1 MNCLC
6 PSGCWNRS
14 HGWLFVYCALFSY
27 IIIATGARITSA
39 WSADPFWLQKSHLHL
54 ISWMVKLTGTLV
66 HTTCADLGLVRR
78 SKVDLPGPSVLAH
91 ISVRRDFCVNT
102 LFGTPG
108 GTRRVV
114 VKLISMDQ
122 ITILTLK
129 ADHICLSAT
138 WYSDEFDAN
147 NYYKIA
153 DTYRLHDGTIIV
165 WLGVRYFLFGYSIGF
180 QITIGQ
186 ILVGSYF
193 INKIQLREVTKKHLK
208 IALFYS
214 QPMTL

>member
-1 MNCLC
+1 
-6 PSGCWNRS
+6 
-14 HGWLFVYCALFSY
+14 
-27 IIIATGARITSA
+27 
-39 WSADPFWLQKSHLHL
+39 
-54 ISWMVKLTGTLV
+54 MVKLTGTLV
-66 HTTCADLGLVRR
+66 HTTCADLGSVRR

-165 WLGVRYFLFGYSIGF
+165 
-180 QITIGQ
+180 
-186 ILVGSYF
+186 
-193 INKIQLREVTKKHLK
+193 
-208 IALFYS
+208 
-214 QPMTL
+214 

>member
-14 HGWLFVYCALFSY
+14 HGWLFVYCALFGY
-27 IIIATGARITSA
+27 IIIATDARITSA

-54 ISWMVKLTGTLV
+54 VNWMVKLTGTLV
-66 HTTCADLGLVRR
+66 HTTCADLGSVRR
-78 SKVDLPGPSVLAH
+78 SKADIPGPSVRGAQ

-193 INKIQLREVTKKHLK
+193 INKIRLREVTKKH
-208 IALFYS
+208 
-214 QPMTL
+214 